1 MRVGST
7 PYSQTSSFRLDKT
20 READIPECAMFAVSD
35 SFNLDNDSSDELEVS
50 SDEVYFS
57 FTLSGQYI
65 NGNSES
71 TDNPS

>member
-1 MRVGST
+1 
-7 PYSQTSSFRLDKT
+7 
-20 READIPECAMFAVSD
+20 MFAVSD